1 MINEKL
7 QKICLHLYHKEL
19 VFLIFKTFLKMR
31 VKNQQ
36 PLREMEKALKGQFI
50 DMEMHMV
57 LKY

>member
-1 MINEKL
+1 
-7 QKICLHLYHKEL
+7 
-19 VFLIFKTFLKMR
+19 MR

-36 PLREMEKALKGQFI
+36 PLREMDKALKGQFI

>member
-7 QKICLHLYHKEL
+7 QKICLHLYYKEL

-36 PLREMEKALKGQFI
+36 PLREMAKALKGQFI
-50 DMEMHMV
+50 DREMHMV